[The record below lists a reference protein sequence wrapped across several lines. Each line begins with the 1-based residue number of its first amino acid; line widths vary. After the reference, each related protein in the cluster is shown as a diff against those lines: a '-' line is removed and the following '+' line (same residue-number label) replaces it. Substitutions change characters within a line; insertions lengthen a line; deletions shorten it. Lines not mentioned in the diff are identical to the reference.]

1 MDNLEN
7 GGSKLHQ
14 LMQPLNIIRLSC
26 SNIRV
31 RIAKAL
37 DEGDAEYLNAKLDRI
52 EEQVTRLNQLLQDQK
67 TELTE

>member
-1 MDNLEN
+1 MEN

-26 SNIRV
+26 GNIRV
-31 RIAKAL
+31 RIAKTLNDA
-37 DEGDAEYLNAKLDRI
+37 DAEYLNAKLDRI

-67 TELTE
+67 TELSE